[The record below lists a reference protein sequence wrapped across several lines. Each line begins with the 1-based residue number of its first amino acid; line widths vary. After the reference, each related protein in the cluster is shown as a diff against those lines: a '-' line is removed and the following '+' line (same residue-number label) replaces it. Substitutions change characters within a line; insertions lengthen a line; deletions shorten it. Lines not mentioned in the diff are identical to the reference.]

1 MEFVKFLRGAD
12 ASYSYNLS
20 TPTDLHKNA
29 IYFAI
34 DKGYLYMNGVRYGG
48 DDAVKVKD
56 VAVSNNILT
65 ITYTDDKTKD
75 INLFEVLSE
84 ATESQSGLL
93 SPEDKSFID
102 ELSEE
107 RNAGMAFISAEQ
119 AQTISDVASGKYDN
133 LVTGVSDSDKVLS
146 LSDKVLSATISLSY
160 DEENKKIKLLG
171 KEGADLGEVDASA
184 FIKDGMLDDVE
195 IVEASEE
202 NPVGENKS
210 GKYIVFTWK
219 VLDGETKTD
228 FIAVSDLA
236 ESYVAGNAIEITASN
251 EIGVVV
257 AESSESEI
265 NYLVN
270 DNGLKV
276 SEMGANVTRT
286 TEAIQIAGGPL
297 ANDIA
302 EKNEV
307 WPTGWTDESGNKI
320 IPEGKSLQEILSAL
334 FLKVIYG
341 TVKWGGIT
349 WSPSVNAPTVSL
361 SSNGPVEVGS
371 KVKVSTLTAGTANGG
386 KRSATCTTSQGY
398 FDTVGG
404 TYNSGNKTVSVNGS
418 VSGTA
423 ILDCTWNDVATEIT
437 VDNTELEVAEGVNT
451 IKVVQSG
458 QTASVEALP
467 ETTVYA
473 STNTKNV
480 IENTSATLS
489 DSKPEDKELTNSNTD
504 TITGAYY
511 AFIGYSDTIVSTS
524 DEIRALNNGS
534 MLGKGSVGTTETVYT
549 IDKNYMIV
557 ALPTGWDFTIQ
568 NSLGQDA
575 QRNSFENSGK
585 VNVVLPNG
593 AEKEYTVY
601 SIGWKDGQYK
611 NLVIK

>member
-1 MEFVKFLRGAD
+1 MALVKFLRGLEKNYVQA
-12 ASYSYNLS
+12 
-20 TPTDLHKNA
+20 THKDG
-29 IYFAI
+29 IYFATDTGHI
-34 DKGYLYMNGVRYGG
+34 YLNGTLYGG
-48 DDAVKVKD
+48 DSEVKVSD
-56 VAVSNNILT
+56 VKVENSVIT
-65 ITYTDDKTKD
+65 VTYTDDSTKTFQLVD
-75 INLFEVLSE
+75 LIAE
-84 ATESQSGLL
+84 ATEQSAGLMSAADKETVAEISSGLTSGNALL
-93 SPEDKSFID
+93 SPE
-102 ELSEE
+102 
-107 RNAGMAFISAEQ
+107 Q
-119 AQTISDVASGKYDN
+119 AQIILDVKNGTYDN
-133 LVTGVSDSDKVLS
+133 LVEGVGEDKILS
-146 LSDKVLSATISLSY
+146 LTDKVLSATVSLSY
-160 DEENKKIKLLG
+160 DEDNKKIVLLG
-171 KEGADLGEVDASA
+171 KNSVELGSIDAST

-341 TVKWGGIT
+341 TVKWGSIT

-361 SSNGPVEVGS
+361 SSDGPVEVGS
-371 KVKVSTLTAGTANGG
+371 KVKVSALTASTASGG

-398 FDTVGG
+398 FNTVDG
-404 TYNSGNKTVSVNGS
+404 TYNSGNKTISVDGS

-437 VDNTELEVAEGVNT
+437 VNNTELEVAEGVNT

-473 STNTKNV
+473 STNTKTV
-480 IENTSATLS
+480 IESTSATLS

-534 MLGKGSVGTTETVYT
+534 MLGKGSVGTAETVYT